1 MAEFQTISLEE
12 FESLPMEL
20 RSQPEPTAERAFG
33 PTVSGILPGTEK
45 SKSPFTQDQRKDAM
59 YALRMQNA
67 MQEMERLEDSG
78 FDPRNFTE
86 SVLIENGPF
95 LPDVAE
101 NFLKSPQ
108 YQLYTRAMNDFSMAQ
123 LRKDTGAVIN
133 DSEMVWMRT
142 SIQPK
147 AGDSDEVV
155 AAKRRARRELL
166 AAMKGSAGNA
176 YDAAMVNFEKESDGR
191 VTEQS
196 ALRELIR
203 RAKKDPDLAV
213 KLRERGLIP

>member
-12 FESLPMEL
+12 FESLPTEL
-20 RSQPEPTAERAFG
+20 RSQPEPTVERVFG
-33 PTVSGILPGTEK
+33 PTVSGIIPGTEK
-45 SKSPFTQDQRKDAM
+45 SKSPFTQDQRKDAG
-59 YALRMQNA
+59 YALRMENA
-67 MQEMERLEDSG
+67 VEEMERLEDSG

-86 SVLIENGPF
+86 SVLIEKGPF
-95 LPDVAE
+95 LPEVAE

-142 SIQPK
+142 SIQPM
-147 AGDSDEVV
+147 AGDADEVI

-166 AAMKGSAGNA
+166 SVMKGSAGNA
-176 YDAAMVNFEKESDGR
+176 YDAAMANFEKESDGR

>member
-20 RSQPEPTAERAFG
+20 RSQPEPTVERVFG

-45 SKSPFTQDQRKDAM
+45 SKSPFTQDQRKDAG
-59 YALRMQNA
+59 YALRMENA
-67 MQEMERLEDSG
+67 VEEMERLEDSG

-86 SVLIENGPF
+86 SVLIEKGPF
-95 LPDVAE
+95 LPEVAE

-133 DSEMVWMRT
+133 DSEMDWMRT
-142 SIQPK
+142 SIQPT
-147 AGDSDEVV
+147 G
-155 AAKRRARRELL
+155 
-166 AAMKGSAGNA
+166 
-176 YDAAMVNFEKESDGR
+176 GR
-191 VTEQS
+191 
-196 ALRELIR
+196 
-203 RAKKDPDLAV
+203 
-213 KLRERGLIP
+213 

>member
-1 MAEFQTISLEE
+1 MAEFQIISLEE

-20 RSQPEPTAERAFG
+20 RSQPEPTVERVFG
-33 PTVSGILPGTEK
+33 PTVSGIIPGTEK
-45 SKSPFTQDQRKDAM
+45 SKSPFTQDQRKDAG
-59 YALRMQNA
+59 YALRMENA
-67 MQEMERLEDSG
+67 VEEMERLEDSG

-86 SVLIENGPF
+86 SVLIEKGPF
-95 LPDVAE
+95 LPEVAE

-142 SIQPK
+142 SIQPM
-147 AGDSDEVV
+147 AGDADEVI

-166 AAMKGSAGNA
+166 SVMKGSAGNA

>member
-20 RSQPEPTAERAFG
+20 RSQPKPAAERAFG

-45 SKSPFTQDQRKDAM
+45 SKSPFTQDQRKDAG
-59 YALRMQNA
+59 YALRMENA
-67 MQEMERLEDSG
+67 VGEMERLEDSG

-86 SVLIENGPF
+86 SVLIEKGPF
-95 LPDVAE
+95 LPEVAE

-142 SIQPK
+142 SIQPM
-147 AGDSDEVV
+147 AGDADEVI

-166 AAMKGSAGNA
+166 SVMKGSAGNA

-203 RAKKDPDLAV
+203 RAKKDPDLTI